1 MSELLEA
8 VYREHRQGLY
18 SLAVTITAS
27 HQLAEDAVHNAFARI
42 IRTVPTEQDNLV
54 AYVYRAVRN
63 AAIDLCRKHQ
73 AHRRVSTA
81 LLADYQS
88 SKSLPD
94 PTREIMTKETNQQ
107 LRAAIDA
114 LPENYREAI
123 VLKAFAGLTFQ
134 QIGLVTETSPKTIA
148 TRYRRAI
155 EELHSRLLKQ
165 LF

>member
-27 HQLAEDAVHNAFARI
+27 HQLAEDAVHNAFARM
-42 IRTVPTEQDNLV
+42 IRTVQPGQDNLV
-54 AYVYRAVRN
+54 PYVFRSVRN
-63 AAIDLCRKHQ
+63 AAIDLCRKDQVRH
-73 AHRRVSTA
+73 RVSTA
-81 LLADYQS
+81 LFASYRADGS
-88 SKSLPD
+88 TD
-94 PTREIMTKETNQQ
+94 PEQVVMTNETHQQ
-107 LRAAIDA
+107 LRETIDT
-114 LPENYREAI
+114 LPDNYREAV

-134 QIGLVTETSPKTIA
+134 QIGLITETSPKTIA